1 MLTSI
6 TLKDYTTFINE
17 TTFDFRKT
25 EYQTLEKTNV
35 ANNVLKGALFVGEN
49 GSGKT
54 QVLKAITLLLDILLG
69 NNSINIS
76 DLKSFYTKGN
86 TFSLTF
92 TFQVDN
98 KEIKYYI
105 EFSGKEITIEKLY
118 LDSSLVIDRQKEK
131 GIITIAEKREVA
143 ISSNLSLLKQEYYK
157 TNLDNEPTLIK
168 WFEYLSNSIYVNCL
182 TGKTRV
188 YNVSNLTEQ
197 VLESHIEKFGT
208 KEINSFLDNLNY
220 NSEVVYDKNFN
231 NENNKIISENNM
243 IGLRKKGTNVT
254 IPINLESTGNKCLL
268 NVITP
273 LKYAVK
279 TNCILI
285 IDGFSSGLHNS
296 LEEALLKYFFV
307 NSKESQIFIVS
318 HSTNL
323 LDTYLLRPD
332 QMFSFSF
339 DVKKGTQITRF
350 SDLLPKDY
358 QNFEKLY
365 LNGVFNGLP
374 KYDK

>member
-285 IDGFSSGLHNS
+285 IDEFSSGLHNS